1 MEPKRGKME
10 TNSCDTKYLVQL
22 RASFS
27 GNIESEH
34 KAVDEELKAIRYE
47 GVLKVNKLSSTQIEV
62 TGVGEPEVVSEHL
75 KALRSNL
82 EQYNKVI
89 KGATGYN
96 AVEMCCLYKEAYDT
110 CDGCD

>member
-1 MEPKRGKME
+1 MS
-10 TNSCDTKYLVQL
+10 NSCDTRYLVQL

-34 KAVDEELKAIRYE
+34 KAIDEELKSIRYD

-62 TGVGEPEVVSEHL
+62 TGAGEPKVVSEHL
-75 KALRSNL
+75 KVLRNNL

-89 KGATGYN
+89 KGATGRN
-96 AVEMCCLYKEAYDT
+96 AVETCYLYKEAYDT